1 MVFPEKSHGFSRPPQ
16 HGESQIS
23 GAQGVLAKEVAVGE
37 LPKQGQGKDQKHTSA
52 VFQPRF
58 QDATKVASRSDMDDP
73 PVITSNIF
81 KPAVPKHL

>member
-1 MVFPEKSHGFSRPPQ
+1 LKLVQEIQLDVFEWLEP
-16 HGESQIS
+16 
-23 GAQGVLAKEVAVGE
+23 L
-37 LPKQGQGKDQKHTSA
+37 
-52 VFQPRF
+52 FQPRF